1 MRAHLETILPAVWPN
16 LRHVVWARER
26 WDTPDGDF
34 IDLDW
39 SLGAE
44 GSSTGDAPPAPL
56 LVIFHGL
63 EGSSRSA
70 YSVAMAAAAR
80 DLGWPAVV
88 AHFRGCSGALNRQPR
103 AYHAGDIQEIDW
115 ILGRLASVHAGP
127 LLAVGVSLGGN
138 ALMRWLGSGLLV
150 PERLMAAAA
159 LSAPLDLA
167 AAGAAIDTGLNRWI
181 YGRLFLQTMRRK
193 ALAKHAQFPGLFDLS
208 RVMRASTLREFDDAF
223 TAPLHGFEGVDHYW
237 QVASAAPVLP
247 QVARPALLINPLNDP
262 LVPAA
267 SLPNP
272 DWLNQQTGGRVRSWQ
287 PRRGGHVG
295 FARAMAPLVLR
306 WLGQHIDRR

>member
-1 MRAHLETILPAVWPN
+1 MAL
-16 LRHVVWARER
+16 
-26 WDTPDGDF
+26 
-34 IDLDW
+34 
-39 SLGAE
+39 
-44 GSSTGDAPPAPL
+44 
-56 LVIFHGL
+56 
-63 EGSSRSA
+63 
-70 YSVAMAAAAR
+70 AAAAR

-88 AHFRGCSGALNRQPR
+88 AHFRGCSGELNRQPR
-103 AYHAGDIQEIDW
+103 AYHAGDIHEIDW
-115 ILGRLASVHAGP
+115 IIHRLVGDHAGP

-138 ALMRWLGSGLLV
+138 ALMRWLGSGLPV

-159 LSAPLDLA
+159 LSAPLQLA
-167 AAGAAIDTGLNRWI
+167 AAGAAIDTGLNRLI
-181 YGRLFLQTMRRK
+181 YGRLFLQTMRHK
-193 ALAKHAQFPGLFDLS
+193 ASAKHAQFPGLFDLQ
-208 RVMRASTLREFDDAF
+208 RVIRAETLREFDDAF

-237 QVASAAPVLP
+237 EVSSAATVLA
-247 QVARPALLINPLNDP
+247 QAARPALLINPLNDP

-272 DWLNQQTGGRVRSWQ
+272 DWLQQETGGRVRAWQ

>member
-44 GSSTGDAPPAPL
+44 GSSTADAPPATL

-70 YSVAMAAAAR
+70 YAVALAAAAR

-88 AHFRGCSGALNRQPR
+88 VHFRGCSGELNRQPR
-103 AYHAGDIQEIDW
+103 AYHAGDVQEIAW
-115 ILGRLASVHAGP
+115 ILDRLASEHAGP

-138 ALMRWLGSGLLV
+138 ALMRCLGNGSFVSSGLK
-150 PERLMAAAA
+150 AAAA
-159 LSAPLDLA
+159 LSAPLDLT
-167 AAGAAIDTGLNRWI
+167 AAGAAIDTGLNRLL
-181 YGRLFLQTMRRK
+181 YGRLFLQTMRAK
-193 ALAKHAQFPGLFDLS
+193 ALAKHAQFPGLFDLP
-208 RVMRASTLREFDDAF
+208 RVMQATTLREFDDAF
-223 TAPLHGFEGVDHYW
+223 TAPLHGFKDVDHYW
-237 QVASAAPVLP
+237 QVASAASVLEEI
-247 QVARPALLINPLNDP
+247 RHPALLINPLNDP

-267 SLPNP
+267 SLPDP
-272 DWLNQQTGGRVRSWQ
+272 DRLQQQTGGRVRAWQ

-306 WLGQHIDRR
+306 WLGQHLDRR